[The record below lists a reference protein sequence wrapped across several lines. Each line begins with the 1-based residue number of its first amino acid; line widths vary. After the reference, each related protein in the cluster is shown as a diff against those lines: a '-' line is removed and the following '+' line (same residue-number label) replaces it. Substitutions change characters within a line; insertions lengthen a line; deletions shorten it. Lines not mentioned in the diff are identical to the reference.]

1 MRTRGKELELFWH
14 KNFTRRTQRYEDHKE
29 ESGVVVRYLRFR
41 TTRYACK
48 QCSHSL
54 LPIPYSPFFC
64 YHKFMIIVKILLG
77 LFGLGIVVFFHELGH
92 FLAARLV
99 KIDVEAFSIGWG
111 NPILK
116 KKIGKVEY
124 RLGMFPVGGY
134 CKMKGETDYNEA
146 WENTNKGIKPEE
158 GSYLAASPAARIL
171 VAIAGPL
178 FNLLFAIV
186 LLCFL
191 WGFGFE
197 MKTLDNKIILASEFT
212 DGVFPADKAGLQTG
226 DRIININ
233 GNDISYYHE
242 VQENIAVNAEKSLPI
257 TVDRDG
263 KIINLQVTPALDKS
277 SGAGKIGVYFW
288 TDCVID
294 NVMEGSPA
302 QKAGLLPDD
311 IIIAANNM
319 PVRNTVDLVKI
330 IDQKPE
336 RLELEISRN
345 GSKENV
351 SLDAANLQSDF
362 GIAWKTVTYRTPNL
376 SIPQA
381 VAKGFKE
388 GYKTLAVSV
397 TSLKLLFKGI
407 DLTKAVSGPVRITY
421 MMGDMA
427 TAGFGES
434 VATGLRYFVDL
445 IAIISIALCVMN
457 MLPLPILDGG
467 MIILFLVEIIR
478 RKPAHPKAITIFQTC
493 GTVIIFALMAFALFG
508 DILYFVKH

>member
-1 MRTRGKELELFWH
+1 
-14 KNFTRRTQRYEDHKE
+14 
-29 ESGVVVRYLRFR
+29 
-41 TTRYACK
+41 
-48 QCSHSL
+48 
-54 LPIPYSPFFC
+54 
-64 YHKFMIIVKILLG
+64 MIVIKIALG

-116 KKIGKVEY
+116 KKIGSVEY
-124 RLGMFPVGGY
+124 RLGAFPVGGY

-171 VAIAGPL
+171 VAVGGPL
-178 FNLLFAIV
+178 FNLLFAII

-197 MKTLDNKIILASEFT
+197 MQTLDNKIILASEISGDT
-212 DGVFPADKAGLQTG
+212 FPADRAGLETG

-233 GNDISYYHE
+233 GKKVNYYHE
-242 VQENIAVNAEKSLPI
+242 VQENIAVNPEKSLPI
-257 TVDRDG
+257 TVERDG

-288 TDCVID
+288 TDSVVE
-294 NVMEGSPA
+294 NVAEGSPA
-302 QKAGLLPDD
+302 QKAGLLPGD
-311 IIIAANNM
+311 IIKTANNT
-319 PVRNTVDLVKI
+319 PIRNTVDLMKVLEQKPDHLDLEIARSGSTERVFLDINNPGSDIGVSWKI
-330 IDQKPE
+330 I
-336 RLELEISRN
+336 
-345 GSKENV
+345 
-351 SLDAANLQSDF
+351 
-362 GIAWKTVTYRTPNL
+362 TYRTPNL
-376 SIPQA
+376 SVPAA

-388 GYKTLAVSV
+388 GYKNLSVSV
-397 TSLKLLFKGI
+397 KSLRLLFKGI

-421 MMGDMA
+421 MMGDIA
-427 TAGFGES
+427 TQGFGHS
-434 VATGLRYFVDL
+434 IGTGLRYFIDF

-467 MIILFLVEIIR
+467 MIILFLVELIR
-478 RKPAHPKAITIFQTC
+478 KKPAHPKAISILQAC
-493 GTVIIFALMAFALFG
+493 GTVIIFTLMILALFG
-508 DILYFVKH
+508 DVLFFIKR

>member
-1 MRTRGKELELFWH
+1 ML
-14 KNFTRRTQRYEDHKE
+14 
-29 ESGVVVRYLRFR
+29 
-41 TTRYACK
+41 
-48 QCSHSL
+48 
-54 LPIPYSPFFC
+54 
-64 YHKFMIIVKILLG
+64 IVKIALG

-111 NPILK
+111 KPVLK
-116 KKIGKVEY
+116 KKIGSVEY

-171 VAIAGPL
+171 VAIGGPL

-197 MKTLDNKIILASEFT
+197 IKTLDNRIVLASEFT
-212 DGVFPADKAGLQTG
+212 DEFFPADKAGLQTG

-233 GNDISYYHE
+233 GREISYYHE
-242 VQENIAVNAEKSLPI
+242 VQENIALNPEKNLPI
-257 TVDRDG
+257 KIERNG
-263 KIINLQVTPALDKS
+263 KIIDLQVTPVLDKS

-288 TDCVID
+288 TDPVID
-294 NVMEGSPA
+294 NVTEGSPA
-302 QKAGLLPDD
+302 QKAGLLPGDT
-311 IIIAANNM
+311 IKTVNNTA
-319 PVRNTVDLVKI
+319 VQNTVDLMKIFEQKPDHLTLEIDRSGSTERALLDISDQESDIGISWKI
-330 IDQKPE
+330 I
-336 RLELEISRN
+336 S
-345 GSKENV
+345 
-351 SLDAANLQSDF
+351 
-362 GIAWKTVTYRTPNL
+362 YRTPNL
-376 SIPQA
+376 SIPAA

-388 GYKTLAVSV
+388 GYKNLAVSV

-421 MMGDMA
+421 MMGDLA
-427 TAGFGES
+427 AQGFGQS
-434 VATGLRYFVDL
+434 IGTGIRYFIDF
-445 IAIISIALCVMN
+445 IALISIALCVMN

-467 MIILFLVEIIR
+467 MIVLFLVEIIR
-478 RKPAHPKAITIFQTC
+478 KKPAHPKAISIFQAC
-493 GTVIIFALMAFALFG
+493 GTVIIFTLMAFALFG
-508 DILYFVKH
+508 DILYFVRR

>member
-1 MRTRGKELELFWH
+1 MFIL
-14 KNFTRRTQRYEDHKE
+14 
-29 ESGVVVRYLRFR
+29 
-41 TTRYACK
+41 
-48 QCSHSL
+48 
-54 LPIPYSPFFC
+54 
-64 YHKFMIIVKILLG
+64 KIALG

-116 KKIGKVEY
+116 KKIGGVEY
-124 RLGMFPVGGY
+124 RLGAFPVGGY

-146 WENTNKGIKPEE
+146 WENTSKGIKPEE

-171 VAIAGPL
+171 VAIGGPL

-197 MKTLDNKIILASEFT
+197 MKTLDNRIVLASEFS
-212 DGVFPADKAGLQTG
+212 DDVYPADKAGLETG
-226 DRIININ
+226 DRIISIN
-233 GNDISYYHE
+233 GNKISYYHE
-242 VQENIAVNAEKSLPI
+242 VQENIAVNAEKKLPI
-257 TVDRDG
+257 TIDRNG

-288 TDCVID
+288 TDAVID
-294 NVMEGSPA
+294 NVLENSPA
-302 QKAGLLPDD
+302 QRAGLLPGDV
-311 IIIAANNM
+311 IIAANNT
-319 PVRNTVDLVKI
+319 PIRNTVDLEKI
-330 IDQKPE
+330 VEQNHDFRID
-336 RLELEISRN
+336 LEIERN
-345 GSKENV
+345 GSTEHV
-351 SLDAANLQSDF
+351 SLDTYNSSSNI
-362 GIAWKTVTYRTPNL
+362 GISWKIINYRTPNL

-388 GYKTLAVSV
+388 GYKTLTVSI

-421 MMGDMA
+421 MMGDLA
-427 TAGFGES
+427 TQGFGQS
-434 VATGLRYFVDL
+434 IATGFRYFIDFIAL
-445 IAIISIALCVMN
+445 ISVALCVMN

-467 MIILFLVEIIR
+467 MIILFLIEIIR
-478 RKPAHPKAITIFQTC
+478 RKPAHPKAISIFQTC
-493 GTVIIFALMAFALFG
+493 GTVIIFTLMAFALFG
-508 DILYFVKH
+508 DILYFVRR

>member
-1 MRTRGKELELFWH
+1 MFIL
-14 KNFTRRTQRYEDHKE
+14 
-29 ESGVVVRYLRFR
+29 
-41 TTRYACK
+41 
-48 QCSHSL
+48 
-54 LPIPYSPFFC
+54 
-64 YHKFMIIVKILLG
+64 KIALG

-116 KKIGKVEY
+116 KKIGAVEY
-124 RLGMFPVGGY
+124 RLGAFPVGGY

-171 VAIAGPL
+171 VAIGGPL

-197 MKTLDNKIILASEFT
+197 MKTLDNRIVLASEFS
-212 DGVFPADKAGLQTG
+212 DEVYPADKAGLETG

-233 GNDISYYHE
+233 GNKVSYYHE
-242 VQENIAVNAEKSLPI
+242 VQENIAVNAEKKLPI

-263 KIINLQVTPALDKS
+263 KIITLQVTPALDKS

-288 TDCVID
+288 TDTVVD
-294 NVMEGSPA
+294 NVAEDSSA
-302 QKAGLLPDD
+302 QKAGLLPGDK
-311 IIIAANNM
+311 ITAVNNT
-319 PVRNTVDLVKI
+319 PVRNTVDLMKI
-330 IDQKPE
+330 LEQKPDH
-336 RLELEISRN
+336 LEFEISRN
-345 GSKENV
+345 GSTENV
-351 SLDAANLQSDF
+351 PLDIGNPQEDI
-362 GIAWKTVTYRTPNL
+362 GISWKAINYRTPNL

-381 VAKGFKE
+381 VAKGFQE
-388 GYKTLAVSV
+388 GYKTLAISV

-427 TAGFGES
+427 TQGFGQS
-434 VATGLRYFVDL
+434 IATGFRYFIDF
-445 IAIISIALCVMN
+445 IALISIALCVMN

-478 RKPAHPKAITIFQTC
+478 RKPAHPKAISIFQTC
-493 GTVIIFALMAFALFG
+493 GTVIIFTLMAFALFG
-508 DILYFVKH
+508 DILYFVRR

>member
-1 MRTRGKELELFWH
+1 M
-14 KNFTRRTQRYEDHKE
+14 
-29 ESGVVVRYLRFR
+29 
-41 TTRYACK
+41 
-48 QCSHSL
+48 
-54 LPIPYSPFFC
+54 
-64 YHKFMIIVKILLG
+64 KIALG
-77 LFGLGIVVFFHELGH
+77 LFGLGIVVFIHELGH

-99 KIDVEAFSIGWG
+99 KIDVDAFSIGWG

-116 KKIGKVEY
+116 KKIGAVEY

-171 VAIAGPL
+171 VAVGGPL

-197 MKTLDNKIILASEFT
+197 MQTLDNRIVLASEFS
-212 DGVFPADKAGLQTG
+212 DEVYPADRAGLETG

-242 VQENIAVNAEKSLPI
+242 VQENIAVNPDKNLPI

-263 KIINLQVTPALDKS
+263 AIIKLQVTPALDKS

-288 TDCVID
+288 TDTVIED
-294 NVMEGSPA
+294 VAEGSPA
-302 QKAGLLPDD
+302 QKAGLLPGDK
-311 IIIAANNM
+311 IIAANDT
-319 PVRNTVDLVKI
+319 PVRNTVDIMKI
-330 IDQKPE
+330 LEQKPDH
-336 RLELEISRN
+336 LGLEILRN
-345 GSKENV
+345 GTTEQV
-351 SLDAANLQSDF
+351 SLDIGNQQDDI
-362 GIAWKTVTYRTPNL
+362 GISWKTVTYHTPNL

-381 VAKGFKE
+381 VVKGFKE
-388 GYKTLAVSV
+388 GYKTLAISV

-427 TAGFGES
+427 TQGFGQS
-434 VATGLRYFVDL
+434 IATGFRYFIDF
-445 IAIISIALCVMN
+445 IALISIALCVMN

-478 RKPAHPKAITIFQTC
+478 RKPAHPKAISIFQTC
-493 GTVIIFALMAFALFG
+493 GTVIIFTLMAFALFG
-508 DILYFVKH
+508 DILYFVRR

>member
-1 MRTRGKELELFWH
+1 MFIL
-14 KNFTRRTQRYEDHKE
+14 
-29 ESGVVVRYLRFR
+29 
-41 TTRYACK
+41 
-48 QCSHSL
+48 
-54 LPIPYSPFFC
+54 
-64 YHKFMIIVKILLG
+64 KIALG

-116 KKIGKVEY
+116 KKIGAVEY
-124 RLGMFPVGGY
+124 RLGAFPVGGY

-146 WENTNKGIKPEE
+146 WENTSKGIKPEE

-171 VAIAGPL
+171 VAIGGPL

-197 MKTLDNKIILASEFT
+197 MKTLDNRIVLASEFSNE
-212 DGVFPADKAGLQTG
+212 VYPADKAGLETG

-242 VQENIAVNAEKSLPI
+242 VQENIAVNAEKKLPI
-257 TVDRDG
+257 TVDRNG

-288 TDCVID
+288 TDTVID
-294 NVMEGSPA
+294 NVAEGSPA
-302 QKAGLLPDD
+302 QKAGLLPGD
-311 IIIAANNM
+311 IITAANNIPM
-319 PVRNTVDLVKI
+319 RNTVDIMKI
-330 IDQKPE
+330 LEQKPDH
-336 RLELEISRN
+336 LELEISRN
-345 GSKENV
+345 GSTKNV
-351 SLDAANLQSDF
+351 SLDISNSESDI
-362 GIAWKTVTYRTPNL
+362 GISWKAINYRTPNL

-388 GYKTLAVSV
+388 GYKTLAVSI

-427 TAGFGES
+427 TQGFGQS
-434 VATGLRYFVDL
+434 IATGFRYFIDF
-445 IAIISIALCVMN
+445 IALISIALCVMN

-467 MIILFLVEIIR
+467 MIILFLVEMIR
-478 RKPAHPKAITIFQTC
+478 RKPAHPKAISIFQTC
-493 GTVIIFALMAFALFG
+493 GTVIIFTLMAFALFG
-508 DILYFVKH
+508 DILYFVKR

>member
-1 MRTRGKELELFWH
+1 MFILK
-14 KNFTRRTQRYEDHKE
+14 
-29 ESGVVVRYLRFR
+29 
-41 TTRYACK
+41 
-48 QCSHSL
+48 
-54 LPIPYSPFFC
+54 
-64 YHKFMIIVKILLG
+64 IILG
-77 LFGLGIVVFFHELGH
+77 LFGLGIVVFIHELGH

-99 KIDVEAFSIGWG
+99 KIDVETFSIGWG
-111 NPILK
+111 KPFLK
-116 KKIGKVEY
+116 KKIGAVEY

-171 VAIAGPL
+171 VAIGGPL

-197 MKTLDNKIILASEFT
+197 MKTLDNRIVLASEFS
-212 DGVFPADKAGLQTG
+212 DEVFPADKAGLETG

-242 VQENIAVNAEKSLPI
+242 VQENIAVNAEKKLPI

-263 KIINLQVTPALDKS
+263 KIIKLQVTPALDKS

-288 TDCVID
+288 TDTVID
-294 NVMEGSPA
+294 NVAESSPA
-302 QKAGLLPDD
+302 QKAGLLPGD
-311 IIIAANNM
+311 IIIAANDT
-319 PVRNTVDLVKI
+319 PVRNTVDLMKI
-330 IDQKPE
+330 LEQKPDH
-336 RLELEISRN
+336 LELEISRS
-345 GSKENV
+345 GSTEQV
-351 SLDAANLQSDF
+351 SLDISNPESDI
-362 GIAWKTVTYRTPNL
+362 GISWKTITYHTPNL

-388 GYKTLAVSV
+388 GYKTLAISV

-427 TAGFGES
+427 AQGFGQS
-434 VATGLRYFVDL
+434 IATGFRYFIDF
-445 IAIISIALCVMN
+445 IALISIALCVMN

-478 RKPAHPKAITIFQTC
+478 RKPAHPKAISIFQTC
-493 GTVIIFALMAFALFG
+493 GTVIIFTLMAFALFG
-508 DILYFVKH
+508 DILYFVRR